1 MTSLTDAL
9 ALYDTASS
17 IDRLRFRLRALPPAP
32 VAPSPSEVSEQVRTL
47 AGIIAGI
54 SDAVSRRLSDG
65 LYSVPAQR
73 AVDAFSSALA
83 PLGEAMTELGRLQRD
98 VVFVHFTAPRISTS
112 EMPHPREL
120 ATEVI
125 TECRDAAAEILEVT
139 AEELRAVATRLTTS
153 SGPLQSAAR
162 ARSPHAAVTRQATS
176 APAAPLPAPSPAVAP
191 TTAKGR

>member
-17 IDRLRFRLRALPPAP
+17 IDRLRFQLRALPPAP
-32 VAPSPSEVSEQVRTL
+32 ATPLLSEVSEQVRTL
-47 AGIIAGI
+47 AGITAGI
-54 SDAVSRRLSDG
+54 SDEVNRRLSDG
-65 LYSVPAQR
+65 LYSVPAQQ
-73 AVDAFSSALA
+73 AVDAFSAALA

-112 EMPHPREL
+112 EIPHPGEL

-125 TECRDAAAEILEVT
+125 TECRDDAAEILEVT
-139 AEELRAVATRLTTS
+139 AENLRASATRLTPT

-162 ARSPHAAVTRQATS
+162 ARSPHAPVAGPVTS
-176 APAAPLPAPSPAVAP
+176 AIPPAPALPAVAP
-191 TTAKGR
+191 ATAKSR